1 MDGPKIIGEFIS
13 KATFATD
20 VYSVTMTS
28 FVFIFHIQ
36 FVGTII
42 FLKEKFM
49 AGCPFGDQVFIAQV
63 ISEENTCQ
71 IDQKMEDGLWSL
83 WGEGWNQ
90 DTAMCPNMENY
101 VGRLTHMV

>member
-20 VYSVTMTS
+20 VYSVMMTS

-63 ISEENTCQ
+63 ITEENTCQ
-71 IDQKMEDGLWSL
+71 IDQKTWRMGSGPCGVKGGTRTLLCVRTWKTML
-83 WGEGWNQ
+83 G
-90 DTAMCPNMENY
+90 A
-101 VGRLTHMV
+101 